1 MKSCHCEY
9 RILQSKAIM
18 STSWILWSICAWLVY
33 ESVSLALSELP
44 ILEYLPRGGKT
55 RRELER
61 VCRTLRDLEECLEA
75 GILPERSRWE
85 ELKALDAPWGGL
97 AMESVEE
104 IRKSGGAVLPTL
116 KRLRALATAQKVT
129 LAEAQARS
137 SQALAQAAVCVLLV
151 PLLGS
156 VLSLLL
162 PGVDERPALWL
173 AICGAAMIAAS
184 AGAQWL
190 VALADS
196 ARWAGIRRERRSW
209 MLAAQCA
216 GERFL
221 ALVRCGQP
229 ADLAWS
235 RAMDALRR
243 EAPDLAEIWGSSVFA
258 PEMPE
263 KARGGV
269 GAEAVLAGIG
279 LTLRRAIHAS
289 LMEGRPCSERVET
302 AFESLRTDLR
312 AAVEREL
319 TLLGTR
325 SLKPLFLC
333 VAPALLGMLGG
344 GMAIGFISAMHEGPW
359 S

>member
-1 MKSCHCEY
+1 M
-9 RILQSKAIM
+9 
-18 STSWILWSICAWLVY
+18 WSISGWLLYQGIGAGLSKMAWL
-33 ESVSLALSELP
+33 EL
-44 ILEYLPRGGKT
+44 LPQGGKT
-55 RRELER
+55 RLELER
-61 VCRTLRDLEECLEA
+61 VERVLRELEETLEA

-85 ELKALDAPWGGL
+85 DLRLLEAPWGNL

-104 IRKSGGAVLPTL
+104 IRRSGGAVLPTL

-137 SQALAQAAVCVLLV
+137 SQALAQAAVCVLMV
-151 PLLGS
+151 PILGS

-162 PGVDERPALWL
+162 PGIEERPALWL
-173 AICGAAMIAAS
+173 AICGIAMAVAS
-184 AGAQWL
+184 LGAFWL
-190 VALADS
+190 IALADS
-196 ARWAGIRRERRSW
+196 ARWAGIRRERRGW
-209 MLAAQCA
+209 LLASQCA

-235 RAMDALRR
+235 RAMDALRI
-243 EAPDLAEIWGSSVFA
+243 EAPELAEVWGSTVFA
-258 PEMPE
+258 PEAPGLARTSIVA
-263 KARGGV
+263 KAGAGAGP
-269 GAEAVLAGIG
+269 GAEALLAGIG

-302 AFESLRTDLR
+302 TLESLRTDLR

-344 GMAIGFISAMHEGPW
+344 GLAIGFFTALHDGPGL
-359 S
+359 